1 MKRIIDGIKLPCKSL
16 LVMNASNYINA
27 KGQEIIVCKGGW
39 KISREK
45 MESNKGKRAEEA
57 KTAARNRLP
66 FLEKELAEA
75 IADNEPAD
83 FIKYLQSK
91 VEECK
96 RAMA

>member
-1 MKRIIDGIKLPCKSL
+1 
-16 LVMNASNYINA
+16 MNATNYINA

-45 MESNKGKRAEEA
+45 MEANQVKRTEEA
-57 KTAARNRLP
+57 KAAARNRLP
-66 FLEKELAEA
+66 GREKELAEA
-75 IADNEPAD
+75 IADNEPTD
-83 FIKYLQSK
+83 IIEYLKSK